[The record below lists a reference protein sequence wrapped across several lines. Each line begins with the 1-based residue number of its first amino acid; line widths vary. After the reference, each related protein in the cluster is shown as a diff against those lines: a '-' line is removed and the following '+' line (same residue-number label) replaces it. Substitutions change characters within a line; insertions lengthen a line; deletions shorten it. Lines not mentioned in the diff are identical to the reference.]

1 MYIRGCSIS
10 NYDIRNDYLSSHPGN
25 GINGTIRKF
34 YRKWKT
40 IRAVMVSLNN
50 SYRHMPKTKLSQQS
64 KKSMSYYKYNK
75 TSFSILARAL
85 E

>member
-10 NYDIRNDYLSSHPGN
+10 YYDIQNDYLSSHPGN

-34 YRKWKT
+34 YRKWRT
-40 IRAVMVSLNN
+40 IRTVIASFNN
-50 SYRHMPKTKLSQQS
+50 PYRPKIELSQRS
-64 KKSMSYYKYNK
+64 KKSMSYYYYKR
-75 TSFSILARAL
+75 SFSILARAL